1 MRTRD
6 ERDEMIMEYLHD
18 HGLPTQTAEEV
29 RDSILIRGGEG
40 ALEQSGAL
48 GLDSMVTEDNIP
60 TDTIL
65 ESLFVAAVRA
75 SEDNDGTEP
84 VTTDRVHEEFETRTG
99 VEMSEAKFSQ
109 QLETEYGERVEAL
122 REGTEKARLTDT
134 GLSKLFEQDTGGVEN
149 AGGPAHRYILRE
161 SMKMLC

>member
-65 ESLFVAAVRA
+65 ESSSSPPSVRA
-75 SEDNDGTEP
+75 R
-84 VTTDRVHEEFETRTG
+84 TT
-99 VEMSEAKFSQ
+99 M
-109 QLETEYGERVEAL
+109 
-122 REGTEKARLTDT
+122 
-134 GLSKLFEQDTGGVEN
+134 GLS
-149 AGGPAHRYILRE
+149 R
-161 SMKMLC
+161 